1 VGVERIELCINRRIV
16 SGDQEVDFPGKE
28 AMAATVV
35 RKRQPPWNLATTG
48 RELDTLKLVSPTRKS
63 RRLGLKHAD
72 QVRERGH
79 SSRKGPNIFL
89 REAVHVN
96 TQDVTPLGENFLQE
110 R

>member
-1 VGVERIELCINRRIV
+1 VGGERPELCINRRIV

-35 RKRQPPWNLATTG
+35 RSRQRPWILATTG
-48 RELDTLKLVSPTRKS
+48 RELGTLKLASPTRKS

-72 QVRERGH
+72 QVLERGH
-79 SSRKGPNIFL
+79 SGRKDPNIFL

-96 TQDVTPLGENFLQE
+96 TQDVTRLRENLLQE